1 MGFFCYERGI
11 SGGPLNQCTDRKKDR
26 KKKKKEKKRGYFP
39 SDRFDHPSRLLC
51 AETFTDF
58 GKCLFKT
65 SSEEMIKAP

>member
-11 SGGPLNQCTDRKKDR
+11 SGGPLNAQTERKTG
-26 KKKKKEKKRGYFP
+26 KKKKKVKKRGYFP